1 MLAQR
6 MVELAW
12 SSPYVIS
19 RRMLGSDSKERSRM
33 VVEKLA
39 AGAESWSGVAAYL
52 LALHGTMLREM
63 LRHRTWNS
71 FAAGAP
77 FSAWMTFMGRAERGM
92 SAAAAPF
99 HRRAKANARRLSI
112 PRRTRAVSTRNIL
125 R

>member
-39 AGAESWSGVAAYL
+39 AGAESWNAVAAYVF
-52 LALHGTMLREM
+52 ALHGAILREM
-63 LRHRTWNS
+63 LRHRTWSS
-71 FAAGAP
+71 FTGGAP
-77 FSAWMTFMGRAERGM
+77 LLAWTTFMRRAERGA

-99 HRRAKANARRLSI
+99 HRRAKANARRLSAVRG
-112 PRRTRAVSTRNIL
+112 PSRRNRL